1 MGKASDSNGET
12 NGEKPSFVERTT
24 MMVESDFGTLSRK
37 NGDVWACQWDMPS
50 DMLSWGHSN
59 KCHQEATDLDAHPIA
74 TL

>member
-37 NGDVWACQWDMPS
+37 NGDV
-50 DMLSWGHSN
+50 
-59 KCHQEATDLDAHPIA
+59 
-74 TL
+74 